1 MPGSCYKTHV
11 LCELLVFFC
20 MCRLSDYLSCF
31 IVIVLMGGMISHKSA
46 HADELICLKP
56 VDSFVDPGYCAG
68 LSDAYLDILNNMNKT
83 KAVEISNAIQQTKQI
98 HEQCHVTRY
107 KDAFALGQTAFR
119 RMLFYDTPDRLNMR
133 LTQCYRMLNEY
144 RKSMSDTDQSE

>member
-11 LCELLVFFC
+11 LCELLVFFY
-20 MCRLSDYLSCF
+20 MCRLSVFLSCF
-31 IVIVLMGGMISHKSA
+31 IVIVLMGGMTSHKSA
-46 HADELICLKP
+46 HADEPICLKP

-68 LSDAYLDILNNMNKT
+68 LSVAYLDILNNMNKT
-83 KAVEISNAIQQTKQI
+83 KAVEISNAIQQTRRI

-119 RMLFYDTPDRLNMR
+119 RMLFYDTPERLNMR
-133 LTQCYRMLNEY
+133 LTQCYQLLDEY
-144 RKSMSDTDQSE
+144 RKSRSDTDQSE

>member
-1 MPGSCYKTHV
+1 
-11 LCELLVFFC
+11 VFFC
-20 MCRLSDYLSCF
+20 MCRLSDFLSCF

-46 HADELICLKP
+46 HADEPICLKP

-68 LSDAYLDILNNMNKT
+68 LSVAYLDILKNMNKT
-83 KAVEISNAIQQTKQI
+83 KAVEISNAIQQTRRI

-119 RMLFYDTPDRLNMR
+119 RMLFYDTTERLNMR
-133 LTQCYRMLNEY
+133 LTQCYQLLNEY
-144 RKSMSDTDQSE
+144 RKSRPDTDQSE